1 MVDEIAGRARRLS
14 EEDGTNGPRTVAGS
28 NGSPTISDSV
38 LALATASTSAKQAR
52 GSPRNLQ
59 LDETGCVAA
68 VNSISRSASGRS
80 PKPSNAAPAVW
91 TITFAALTAAVARM
105 EPSNTATEDLDL
117 SGRATSLL
125 PHAGLVASR
134 ADP

>member
-52 GSPRNLQ
+52 GIPRNVQ
-59 LDETGCVAA
+59 LDETAGTVTDVCAHGVVAA
-68 VNSISRSASGRS
+68 DGVNVVN
-80 PKPSNAAPAVW
+80 PSEYSVGNGIW
-91 TITFAALTAAVARM
+91 K
-105 EPSNTATEDLDL
+105 
-117 SGRATSLL
+117 
-125 PHAGLVASR
+125 
-134 ADP
+134 